1 MDLSLSPNLSIRNV
15 FLEACE
21 EGDLELVRILL
32 ARGAN
37 VNWREEG
44 KSGLHYAAYRDDGDL
59 LDLLLAQPGVEVNIK
74 DSERSTPLT
83 VACTYWGENVVRRL
97 LQVDSIDLNCQD
109 QDGYTAL
116 HYAARDTN
124 PGCLKLLREAPG
136 LKWNVKNDDGKT
148 PLLVAALCG
157 RAESLGIILT
167 VPQPQLDL
175 TVTDYAGSNVAWAA
189 VLNTGVYGD
198 QQRCIQL
205 LCDDPRVDWNTRN
218 SATGNIP
225 LLFCLENGKV
235 EKAKTLLKNPRVDLN
250 VQNDAGKFPETIAR

>member
-97 LQVDSIDLNCQD
+97 LQVDRQ
-109 QDGYTAL
+109 Y
-116 HYAARDTN
+116 R
-124 PGCLKLLREAPG
+124 
-136 LKWNVKNDDGKT
+136 
-148 PLLVAALCG
+148 
-157 RAESLGIILT
+157 
-167 VPQPQLDL
+167 PQLSRSRWL
-175 TVTDYAGSNVAWAA
+175 HCSSLRCKGYQPWLSQVTARSPW
-189 VLNTGVYGD
+189 T
-198 QQRCIQL
+198 
-205 LCDDPRVDWNTRN
+205 
-218 SATGNIP
+218 
-225 LLFCLENGKV
+225 KV
-235 EKAKTLLKNPRVDLN
+235 ER
-250 VQNDAGKFPETIAR
+250 EE